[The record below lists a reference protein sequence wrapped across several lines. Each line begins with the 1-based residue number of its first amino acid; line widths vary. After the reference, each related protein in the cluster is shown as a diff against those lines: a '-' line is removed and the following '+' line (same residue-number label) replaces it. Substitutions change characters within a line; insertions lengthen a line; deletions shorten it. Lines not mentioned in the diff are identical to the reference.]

1 MPRPSS
7 STEHP
12 PRAKSIA
19 ASTLVA
25 FASRE
30 FFSSS
35 STTPVRE
42 TIAVGGVSGHDV
54 VLGLVGAPSLFDN
67 PHASMFRGRS
77 EVSGEA
83 GRVVTCRSTEH
94 TQSLCREREL
104 AA

>member
-30 FFSSS
+30 FFSSY

-42 TIAVGGVSGHDV
+42 TIAVDDLIWATTCSGRGSMVWVEALGIAWLAPIGV
-54 VLGLVGAPSLFDN
+54 
-67 PHASMFRGRS
+67 FR
-77 EVSGEA
+77 VM
-83 GRVVTCRSTEH
+83 T
-94 TQSLCREREL
+94 
-104 AA
+104 

>member
-1 MPRPSS
+1 MLRQGQYALGRGIGDSM
-7 STEHP
+7 
-12 PRAKSIA
+12 
-19 ASTLVA
+19 
-25 FASRE
+25 
-30 FFSSS
+30 
-35 STTPVRE
+35 
-42 TIAVGGVSGHDV
+42 VGANWGVSGHDV